1 MAIDYDKLMAW
12 PFEDVRH
19 RYTQRD
25 TMLYALGIGLGA
37 DPVDETELRF
47 VYEKSLLAL
56 PTLPVVLGG
65 PGMWIRDPATGVD
78 AVRLVHGEQ
87 SVVLHAV
94 PAPEGEVIG
103 RTRITGIVDKGA
115 DKGALIYTERDV
127 TDAATGK
134 LIATLGSTTFCRA
147 NGGFGGP
154 TGPVKPVHPMPE
166 GAPALTEDRATL
178 PSAALIYRLSGDYNP
193 LHAEPAIGRAAGF
206 ERPILHGLCTF
217 GIAGW
222 AITKRLCDGDPS
234 RLASIETR
242 FSSPVY
248 PGETIRTEM
257 WADGKTVSFRAR
269 VVERDVVVL
278 NNGRATLR

>member
-1 MAIDYDKLMAW
+1 MAINYDKLMAW

-25 TMLYALGIGLGA
+25 TMLYALGIGLAA

-47 VYEKSLLAL
+47 VYEKNLLAL

-65 PGMWIRDPATGVD
+65 PGMWIRNPATGVD

-94 PAPEGEVIG
+94 PEPEGEVIG

-134 LIATLGSTTFCRA
+134 MIATLGSTTFCRA
-147 NGGFGGP
+147 DGGFGGP
-154 TGPVKPVHPMPE
+154 AGPIKPVHPIPE
-166 GAPALTEDRATL
+166 GAPELTEDRATL
-178 PSAALIYRLSGDYNP
+178 PSAALIYRLSGDYTP

-222 AITKRLCDGDPS
+222 AITKRLCNADPS
-234 RLASIETR
+234 GLASIETR

-257 WADGKTVSFRAR
+257 WIEGKTVSFRAR

-278 NNGRATLR
+278 NNGRMEMT

>member
-1 MAIDYDKLMAW
+1 MAIDYEKLMAW

-47 VYEKSLLAL
+47 VYEKNLLAL

-65 PGMWIRDPATGVD
+65 PGMWIRNPATGVD

-103 RTRITGIVDKGA
+103 RTRITGIIDKGA

-127 TDAATGK
+127 SDAATGK

-147 NGGFGGP
+147 DGGFGGP
-154 TGPVKPVHPMPE
+154 AGPIKPVHPMPE
-166 GAPALTEDRATL
+166 GAPELTEDRATL
-178 PSAALIYRLSGDYNP
+178 PGAALIYRLSGDYNP
-193 LHAEPAIGRAAGF
+193 LHADPAVGRAAGF

-222 AITKRLCDGDPS
+222 AITKRLCSADPS

-257 WADGKTVSFRAR
+257 WVDGKTVSFRAR